1 MQEIGNEELKELLH
15 TINNQKKELIKA
27 SKAIEDFALISM
39 QDNDPIF
46 RLNMSG
52 DIILMNPAA
61 KALVDFIYQEQ
72 RYTAAELWKN
82 LVKEN
87 GLKKNAESL
96 RLNVAIPF
104 ILLL

>member
-1 MQEIGNEELKELLH
+1 MKNWKNFAAHYQQPEKGIK
-15 TINNQKKELIKA
+15 KA

-52 DIILMNPAA
+52 DIILNPAA

-72 RYTAAELWKN
+72 RYTAAGNYGRTW
-82 LVKEN
+82 
-87 GLKKNAESL
+87 
-96 RLNVAIPF
+96 
-104 ILLL
+104 